1 MLPAIILLILAVI
14 ALIAARRAT
23 ASRHAETDRVAQLED
38 DRIADLKYDGPPRFN
53 G

>member
-1 MLPAIILLILAVI
+1 MVPAIICLSLAVI
-14 ALIAARRAT
+14 ALVAARRVV
-23 ASRHAETDRVAQLED
+23 ASRHTETDRIEQLED